1 MIALVAS
8 WLAPMVGEKFAKPLA
23 WAAIIITA
31 FSALALLKT
40 CYDNS
45 VIENAVNEAN
55 AEFGEAKDKAIGE
68 ADTESDTRQAE
79 HDARVKT
86 TQELTDEALEKGCA
100 LGEYLASRGAECL
113 R

>member
-1 MIALVAS
+1 MIALLAS
-8 WLAPMVGEKFAKPLA
+8 WLAPIVGQKFAKAAA
-23 WAAIIITA
+23 WAAIIIVAIPT
-31 FSALALLKT
+31 LLLLKT

-45 VIENAVNEAN
+45 VIDNAVNEAN
-55 AEFGEAKDKAIGE
+55 AEFGEEKDKTIGE
-68 ADTESDTRQAE
+68 ADVESDARKAE

-100 LGEYLASRGAECL
+100 LGEYLASRGAKCL